1 MRMLWLMALL
11 LLSALRVPGQ
21 DATVNLDDLMDSA
34 DQWAKENLDDDAL
47 RMLAERGSGEGE
59 AVLQ

>member
-1 MRMLWLMALL
+1 MALL
-11 LLSALRVPGQ
+11 LVSALRVPAQ

-47 RMLAERGSGEGE
+47 RAASERGSGEGE